1 MMDRYARM
9 ALKQWKEFLPILYE
23 ELQERGDL
31 TKEAEPAASKTL
43 DEIAELREQGYQ
55 LHEAEE
61 VVLPKY
67 VLLTPSQTDDWGD
80 LMTPEDRERLSL
92 QSSAFRL
99 AERAKSL

>member
-9 ALKQWKEFLPILYE
+9 ALKHWKEILPSLYE

-31 TKEAEPAASKTL
+31 MKEAELAASKTL

-67 VLLTPSQTDDWGD
+67 VLLTPSQTDDWED

-99 AERAKSL
+99 AEMAKSL

>member
-9 ALKQWKEFLPILYE
+9 ALKHWKEFLPSLYE

-31 TKEAEPAASKTL
+31 MKEAELAASKTL

-67 VLLTPSQTDDWGD
+67 VLLTPSQADDWED

-99 AERAKSL
+99 AEMAKSL

>member
-1 MMDRYARM
+1 M
-9 ALKQWKEFLPILYE
+9 
-23 ELQERGDL
+23 
-31 TKEAEPAASKTL
+31 KEAELAASKTL

-61 VVLPKY
+61 VALPKY
-67 VLLTPSQTDDWGD
+67 VLLTPSQTDDWED

-99 AERAKSL
+99 AEMAKSL